1 MTVAGLLLAAGESTR
16 MGSPKPLLDWQG
28 RPLIQYQIQQLQ
40 SGGCDMV
47 VVVLGHR
54 ADRVLPFVPDSEV
67 RVVINPLYRQGR
79 ATSIRAGAAAIPA
92 DVGWV
97 VVLGADQPRA
107 GSIIRQVV
115 QAARS
120 STAAIVMPAH
130 HGRHGHPT
138 AFAGRLLPELAEVRD
153 ETLGL
158 RAVIQHHEREIQEVE
173 IPSAGVLLDLNT
185 PEDYL
190 AARSGR
196 SAA

>member
-1 MTVAGLLLAAGESTR
+1 MKIAGLLLAAGESTR
-16 MGSPKPLLDWQG
+16 MGSPKPLLEWQG
-28 RPLIQYQIQQLQ
+28 RPLIQYQLQQLKN
-40 SGGCDMV
+40 GGCDMV

-54 ADRVLPFVPDSEV
+54 ADRVLPFVPDSNV

-79 ATSIRAGAAAIPA
+79 ATSVRAGAATIPA
-92 DVGWV
+92 GVQWV

-120 STAAIVMPAH
+120 STAAIVMPAY

-138 AFAGRLLPELAEVRD
+138 AFAGRLLPELTEVRD

-158 RAVIQHHEREIQEVE
+158 RAVIQNHEREIQEVD
-173 IPSAGVLLDLNT
+173 IHSAGVLLDLNT

-196 SAA
+196 TAA